1 MNLKGRNTA
10 AVKTATDSK
19 KEKDEASSETLL
31 DDVFAEIDS
40 ETSKIVPEINL
51 EEVDTSDLD
60 LSSEVQGF
68 IETLP
73 TSEECSA
80 KEAKTE
86 VVIENPKPKKATTKR
101 PSSVSNKKADEFRK
115 IRQQNEKEF
124 QEYLEDFQ
132 NAVEITDVD
141 EYIVPVNKPFL
152 KTKFEAQGFDVSK
165 VKEGLKVSF

>member
-1 MNLKGRNTA
+1 MNLKGRNTVTA
-10 AVKTATDSK
+10 KTATNSK

-40 ETSKIVPEINL
+40 ETSQIVPEINL
-51 EEVDTSDLD
+51 EEVDTSELD

-86 VVIENPKPKKATTKR
+86 VVVESPKSKKTTSKR
-101 PSSVSNKKADEFRK
+101 SSGVSNKKADEFRK

-124 QEYLEDFQ
+124 QKYLEDFQ
-132 NAVEITDVD
+132 NAVEATDTD

-152 KTKFEAQGFDVSK
+152 KTKFEAQGFDVSE
-165 VKEGLKVSF
+165 VQEGLKISF